1 MRNMYFTVNSFLMAP
16 IHSKDDNRHVFTVR
30 DMPHYA
36 AYLQFLINIIQI
48 HFEHVKLGAADHRI
62 SEAINPSDLEVLS
75 TYLLSLQPGDSVDI
89 KEKDARVL
97 YASFV
102 IVSRLLL
109 TDYGEEIASRLIS
122 RLPVQHRWHQFEF
135 FRNDILKHNTQM
147 LLDMD
152 ANMNGEIR
160 GLDKVK
166 TSLAL
171 VTV

>member
-1 MRNMYFTVNSFLMAP
+1 MAP
-16 IHSKDDNRHVFTVR
+16 IHSEDDNRHVFTVR

-62 SEAINPSDLEVLS
+62 SEAINPADLEVLC

-109 TDYGEEIASRLIS
+109 TDYGEEIASRLMVEQG
-122 RLPVQHRWHQFEF
+122 LTQDAADFAADQ
-135 FRNDILKHNTQM
+135 IL
-147 LLDMD
+147 
-152 ANMNGEIR
+152 
-160 GLDKVK
+160 
-166 TSLAL
+166 L
-171 VTV
+171 VAERIQSNEE